1 MSQSSISPSVRRWL
15 TALAAVGIAGCSTT
29 ESYELGQ
36 PIEMGPWIFE
46 VERVQDRV
54 STQSDG
60 HRQKIVTL
68 TLRLHNYTER
78 HERTFDDFMNGRTPG
93 GFIPIS
99 FPKLHLVHEDGAEFL
114 ADVSSVSRGS
124 LRSERWQAQSWLLP
138 DNAGITNLSPSW
150 NELWE
155 RYADA
160 PLSDLVLV
168 IDNPDRRSGQPRKAS
183 VRLE

>member
-1 MSQSSISPSVRRWL
+1 M
-15 TALAAVGIAGCSTT
+15 
-29 ESYELGQ
+29 
-36 PIEMGPWIFE
+36 
-46 VERVQDRV
+46 
-54 STQSDG
+54 
-60 HRQKIVTL
+60 TL

-138 DNAGITNLSPSW
+138 DNAGIRNW
-150 NELWE
+150 NELWD

-160 PLSDLVLV
+160 SLSELVLM
-168 IDNPDRRSGQPRKAS
+168 IHNPDRRSGQPRK
-183 VRLE
+183 VTITLQ

>member
-1 MSQSSISPSVRRWL
+1 
-15 TALAAVGIAGCSTT
+15 
-29 ESYELGQ
+29 
-36 PIEMGPWIFE
+36 MGPWTFE

-54 STQSDG
+54 STHSDG

-78 HERTFDDFMNGRTPG
+78 HEATFDDFMNGRTPG

-99 FPKLHLVHEDGAEFL
+99 FPKLKLAHEDGATFV
-114 ADVSSVSRGS
+114 ASVSPVSAGS

-138 DNAGITNLSPSW
+138 DNAGIRNW

-160 PLSDLVLV
+160 PLSELVLV

>member
-1 MSQSSISPSVRRWL
+1 MSQSCISPSTCRWL
-15 TALAAVGIAGCSTT
+15 SALAALSIAGCSTT

-36 PIEMGPWIFE
+36 PIEMGPWTFE

-54 STQSDG
+54 STHSDG

-78 HERTFDDFMNGRTPG
+78 HERTFDDFMNATRSGLMS
-93 GFIPIS
+93 IS
-99 FPKLHLVHEDGAEFL
+99 FPKLKLVHEDGATFV
-114 ADVSSVSRGS
+114 ASVSPVSAGS

-138 DNAGITNLSPSW
+138 DNAGIRNW

-160 PLSDLVLV
+160 PLSELVLV